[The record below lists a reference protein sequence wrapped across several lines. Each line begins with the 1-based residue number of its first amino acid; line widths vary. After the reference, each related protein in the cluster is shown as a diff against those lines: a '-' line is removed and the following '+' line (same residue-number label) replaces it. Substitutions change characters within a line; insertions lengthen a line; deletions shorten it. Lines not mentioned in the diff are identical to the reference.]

1 MEQKIE
7 TAAFGT
13 TKNQETVRL
22 FHIPNNTNDYI
33 EVSSYGCTIKSI
45 CVHNRKGVLQNLL
58 RGFDTLAEYETSDAG
73 IGAVLG
79 SCTPTGQVSPLIHK
93 VWDVA
98 DVGSNFIFLSCRVT
112 AEECGCGCGLA
123 MGARIMWV
131 NLNRLV
137 IDLYLTPEKDLSL
150 HCACKL
156 PFALTEDHTLE
167 HYVVRTFC
175 PRKLSPDGRSESV
188 SGTAYGDLAFQPLG
202 KEPEVF
208 VYDDENMKPM
218 AELANTEAGMTIS
231 AYGTM
236 PSIEVIPD
244 AALGCVSL
252 NQALMENV
260 SLKAGESFTSRVIY
274 GFDRLYT
281 KEEMENPEPSPF
293 GAFCSC

>member
-7 TAAFGT
+7 TAMFGT
-13 TKNQETVRL
+13 TNNQETVRL

-33 EVSSYGCTIKSI
+33 EVSSYGCTIKNI
-45 CVHNRKGVLQNLL
+45 CVHNRKGALQNLL
-58 RGFDTLAEYETSDAG
+58 RGFDTLEEYEKSDAG
-73 IGAVLG
+73 IGAIMEI
-79 SCTPTGQVSPLIHK
+79 CTPAGKILSLTHK
-93 VWDVA
+93 IWDVV
-98 DVGSNFIFLSCRVT
+98 DIGSNFVFLSCKAT
-112 AEECGCGCGLA
+112 AEECGCGLA
-123 MGARIMWV
+123 LGARIMWV

-137 IDLYLTPEKDLSL
+137 IDLYFTSEKDLSL
-150 HCACKL
+150 HCACNL
-156 PFALTEDHTLE
+156 PFQLTEDHALE

-175 PRKLSPDGRSESV
+175 PQKLHPDGSREPV

-202 KEPEVF
+202 KKPEVF

-236 PSIEVIPD
+236 SSIEVIPD
-244 AALGCVSL
+244 AALSCVRL
-252 NQALMENV
+252 NQTLMENV

-293 GAFCSC
+293 SAFCSC